1 VALFLNSDVHPDFR
15 RCPVYAVV
23 VGDND
28 VLVRIKE
35 QKGRIGHA
43 RAVAGTA
50 TARPPSQPGGR
61 PTDCYDSLLT
71 GDIWMQISH
80 KYTVEEVST
89 RMAADTP
96 PAVAA
101 AVRSIYS
108 GLAQPRLVLNFPPS
122 DSTAA
127 QTLSVRFAEADNALA
142 NTTHCPLL
150 TEVLPRT
157 HPAAFAALLTEAR
170 NAGVTEMLVTSCW
183 RPMLGSI
190 VHRAGLGLDV
200 TYIANA
206 TQRVNIN
213 RVGLTL
219 PSTRRNENITDRE
232 KKLFDEY
239 VAAKKRAAENGVE
252 SHKTERDKREGW
264 NEERNKN
271 EPALV
276 RKLRDQLNE
285 NSSISQIFDPWYMA
299 ARTGDHTAYANEQRP
314 GNEKTHADHMHL
326 TVNEPKIL

>member
-213 RVGLTL
+213 RTGLL
-219 PSTRRNENITDRE
+219 NKRRGASENVSDLE
-232 KKLFDEY
+232 KKLYEEY
-239 VAAKKRAAENGVE
+239 ETAKKKAENKQNQKAE
-252 SHKTERDKREGW
+252 SSAKDSW
-264 NEERNKN
+264 DNERNKN
-271 EPALV
+271 EP
-276 RKLRDQLNE
+276 KLMHELRERIRNHQ
-285 NSSISQIFDPWYMA
+285 SVAQVFDPWFMEA
-299 ARTGDHTAYANEQRP
+299 NTHHSGQAANEQRAK
-314 GNEKTHADHMHL
+314 NEVLHANHLHL
-326 TVNEPKIL
+326 TVREPGIS